1 MIPND
6 TPLLC
11 YYVCVNKRPFSK
23 IIRNSRERP
32 PEGGCFRV
40 RNSQKHVAIQSNH
53 WYNHIEH
60 FFYGRKGKT
69 MRKKIIALLMVAMV
83 ATLAGCGSSGTK
95 ETKKAE
101 EKKPTYESVYKEY
114 SQKMKDATP
123 GLIEEYKKDAEGV
136 SDMNKL
142 ANISAKKTEKLANIC
157 AKGGKRLAAIHTKE
171 NDDEEKYNEW
181 MNKLTDVYQDEA
193 QKITDAYQDSV
204 LG

>member
-1 MIPND
+1 M
-6 TPLLC
+6 
-11 YYVCVNKRPFSK
+11 
-23 IIRNSRERP
+23 
-32 PEGGCFRV
+32 
-40 RNSQKHVAIQSNH
+40 AILSNH
-53 WYNHIEH
+53 WYNYIGY
-60 FFYGRKGKT
+60 FFYNRKGKT

-114 SQKMKDATP
+114 SQKMNDATP

-171 NDDEEKYNEW
+171 NDDEDKYNEW

-193 QKITDAYQDSV
+193 QKNNRCIPRQCAWIEQKIAGALNRSGYFIRCRRAAVFLCKKWRAYE
-204 LG
+204 

>member
-1 MIPND
+1 
-6 TPLLC
+6 
-11 YYVCVNKRPFSK
+11 
-23 IIRNSRERP
+23 
-32 PEGGCFRV
+32 
-40 RNSQKHVAIQSNH
+40 
-53 WYNHIEH
+53 
-60 FFYGRKGKT
+60 
-69 MRKKIIALLMVAMV
+69 MRKKIVALLMVAMV

-142 ANISAKKTEKLANIC
+142 ANICTKKTEKLASIC
-157 AKGGKRLAAIHTKE
+157 TKGGKRLASIHLEEK
-171 NDDEEKYNEW
+171 DDEEKYNEW

>member
-1 MIPND
+1 MCGILKNMWQ
-6 TPLLC
+6 
-11 YYVCVNKRPFSK
+11 SK
-23 IIRNSRERP
+23 AIIGIITLDISFIIER
-32 PEGGCFRV
+32 
-40 RNSQKHVAIQSNH
+40 
-53 WYNHIEH
+53 
-60 FFYGRKGKT
+60 GKP
-69 MRKKIIALLMVAMV
+69 MRRKIIALLMVAMV

-136 SDMNKL
+136 SDVNKL
-142 ANISAKKTEKLANIC
+142 ANICTKKTEKLASIC
-157 AKGGKRLAAIHTKE
+157 TKGGKRLATIHTKE

-193 QKITDAYQDSV
+193 QKITEAYQDSV
-204 LG
+204 MG

>member
-1 MIPND
+1 M
-6 TPLLC
+6 
-11 YYVCVNKRPFSK
+11 
-23 IIRNSRERP
+23 
-32 PEGGCFRV
+32 
-40 RNSQKHVAIQSNH
+40 RNSQKHVSIQSNH

-60 FFYGRKGKT
+60 FFYNRKGKT

>member
-1 MIPND
+1 MILSFM
-6 TPLLC
+6 LLC
-11 YYVCVNKRPFSK
+11 MWNISSPFSK
-23 IIRNSRERP
+23 NKMRNSRERP
-32 PEGGCFRV
+32 PKGGCFLA
-40 RNSQKHVAIQSNH
+40 RNSQKYVAIHSNH
-53 WYNHIEH
+53 WYNHIEY
-60 FFYGRKGKT
+60 FFYTRKEKT
-69 MRKKIIALLMVAMV
+69 KKKKIIALLMVAMV

-171 NDDEEKYNEW
+171 NDDEDKYNEW

-193 QKITDAYQDSV
+193 QKITDAYQDSI

>member
-1 MIPND
+1 
-6 TPLLC
+6 
-11 YYVCVNKRPFSK
+11 
-23 IIRNSRERP
+23 
-32 PEGGCFRV
+32 
-40 RNSQKHVAIQSNH
+40 
-53 WYNHIEH
+53 
-60 FFYGRKGKT
+60 

-83 ATLAGCGSSGTK
+83 AMLAGCGSSGTK

-123 GLIEEYKKDAEGV
+123 GLIEAYKKDAEGV

-157 AKGGKRLAAIHTKE
+157 AKGGKRLATIHAKE

-193 QKITDAYQDSV
+193 QKITDAYQDSTWIKNNSRGIKPLRLFYLDDRREAV
-204 LG
+204 FLCKKWRAYEY